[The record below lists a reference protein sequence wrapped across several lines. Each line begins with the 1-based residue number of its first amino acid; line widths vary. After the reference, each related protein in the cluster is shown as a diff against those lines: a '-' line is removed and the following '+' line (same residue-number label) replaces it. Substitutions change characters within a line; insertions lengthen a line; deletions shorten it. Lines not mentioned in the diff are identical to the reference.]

1 MVVCNEFLVAE
12 LLVVD
17 MEGKEDNVEEY
28 TVEVLVARILR
39 MEVVYILRLL
49 VEYILRPVVELAQ
62 VFADKED
69 MRGRVDKDEEY
80 TVEVVVYILELVV
93 VHMFQLVV
101 ERSLRSVVELVY
113 LLVDMEDMEAVYIP
127 VLVVVYTVV
136 FLDMEDMVEVHIV
149 GLVVEYIF
157 QLVVERSLRSV
168 VELVYLLVDMEDMV
182 VVYIVAL
189 VVAHTVERWVVV
201 VYIPGFEVVYTQQEV
216 VRQWLDM
223 EDSKVVC
230 MI

>member
-12 LLVVD
+12 LLMVD

-113 LLVDMEDMEAVYIP
+113 LLVDMEDM
-127 VLVVVYTVV
+127 
-136 FLDMEDMVEVHIV
+136 
-149 GLVVEYIF
+149 
-157 QLVVERSLRSV
+157 
-168 VELVYLLVDMEDMV
+168 V